1 MSISVTQEQLK
12 LSLEQWR
19 LTTDNGDHS
28 LELWRLI
35 MEPMNA
41 SQVRRSHPEVL

>member
-1 MSISVTQEQLK
+1 LNIGGFNQEQPK

-28 LELWRLI
+28 LELWSLI
-35 MEPMNA
+35 MELKIF
-41 SQVRRSHPEVL
+41 RSSWS